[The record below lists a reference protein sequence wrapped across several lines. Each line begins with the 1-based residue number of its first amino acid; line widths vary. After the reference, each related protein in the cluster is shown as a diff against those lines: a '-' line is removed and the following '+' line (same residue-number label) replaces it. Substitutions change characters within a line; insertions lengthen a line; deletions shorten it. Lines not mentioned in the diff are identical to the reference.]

1 MATASEPAKP
11 VRYAVLPER
20 GRQQQHLARCIAGC
34 TCGADRA
41 VLVNWRAPMDAQR
54 LEHFRN
60 LLLNQLRQYTEQIRT
75 DQAAA
80 LELYDDG
87 VKDSVDLSVQ
97 DLNKEIALR
106 LGERSSQ
113 VVADIDQALLR
124 MKEGSYGICAR
135 CGQPIDER
143 RLEAIPTARYDAAC
157 QAAIESANGDDDLPT
172 L

>member
-1 MATASEPAKP
+1 MTNARLPPTPT
-11 VRYAVLPER
+11 RYAKLRSHV
-20 GRQQQHLARCIAGC
+20 GRFKRVEVPAR
-34 TCGADRA
+34 TRADS
-41 VLVNWRAPMDAQR
+41 VDA
-54 LEHFRN
+54 EKINHFRG
-60 LLLNQLRQYTEQIRT
+60 LLIDQLRQHTEQVRT

-106 LGERSSQ
+106 LGERSSK

-124 MKEGSYGICAR
+124 IKEGSYGICAR
-135 CGQPIDER
+135 CSQPIDER
-143 RLEAIPTARYDAAC
+143 RLEAVPTARYDAQC
-157 QAAIESANGDDDLPT
+157 QAIIESANGEDDLPT